1 MEEKIK
7 MVSAASRVIKF
18 RKQNP
23 LAIDEEVFQDVSD
36 YISDMKD
43 VKNEKIKIG
52 MIAAASKAFKIS
64 RENPKLTEKE
74 VLRKVMEEIPMI
86 ILELS
91 QEEEETK

>member
-7 MVSAASRVIKF
+7 MVSAASRVIEF

-36 YISDMKD
+36 YISKMDDIKD
-43 VKNEKIKIG
+43 DKIKIG
-52 MIAAASKAFKIS
+52 MIAAASKTFKIS

-74 VLRKVMEEIPMI
+74 VLKKVVGEIPN
-86 ILELS
+86 ILSEIG
-91 QEEEETK
+91 QEEESK

>member
-36 YISDMKD
+36 YISEMKD
-43 VKNEKIKIG
+43 IKDDKIKIG
-52 MIAAASKAFKIS
+52 MIAAASKTFKIS

-74 VLRKVMEEIPMI
+74 VLRKVMNELPEIV
-86 ILELS
+86 LRL
-91 QEEEETK
+91 EEEGKLK